1 MQVLDIRPISCAVAI
16 LLTVTAIVE
25 AQPAKP
31 SAIVCDNFARD
42 YSQRSSAC
50 GQVLGRAVVGSLVGL
65 GIGSIAGAGGL
76 GPE

>member
-42 YSQRSSAC
+42 YSQRSSAR
-50 GQVLGRAVVGSLVGL
+50 G
-65 GIGSIAGAGGL
+65 
-76 GPE
+76 

>member
-16 LLTVTAIVE
+16 LAIVE

-42 YSQRSSAC
+42 YSQRSSAR

>member
-16 LLTVTAIVE
+16 LAIVE

-42 YSQRSSAC
+42 YSQRSSAR
-50 GQVLGRAVVGSLVGL
+50 G
-65 GIGSIAGAGGL
+65 
-76 GPE
+76 